1 MTQYL
6 QQLKDDQWI
15 LRKILENRRSDL
27 ATLGSP
33 IQDERM
39 SPSLQNV
46 YEAYISSLGDPLIL
60 LGLFIDYFEA
70 DGKTQ

>member
-6 QQLKDDQWI
+6 QQLKHDQWI
-15 LRKILENRRSDL
+15 LRKILEYRPSDL

-46 YEAYISSLGDPLIL
+46 YEACISSLGDPLIL

-70 DGKTQ
+70 ERKTQ